1 MFSLCWWLCTVPGDV
16 VLAGAILSGLAVA
29 GFAGAILSGL
39 AVAGFA
45 GVRCAAC
52 APLVV
57 LILLYAGGELANE
70 PQDLA
75 RAVFCLGFLEKIGK
89 NPF

>member
-1 MFSLCWWLCTVPGDV
+1 LCFLCVGGSAPFRAVLSSLVLSVGACCGWFCWCY
-16 VLAGAILSGLAVA
+16 
-29 GFAGAILSGL
+29 LSGL

-75 RAVFCLGFLEKIGK
+75 WAVFCLGFLEKIGK

>member
-1 MFSLCWWLCTVPGDV
+1 MFSLCWWLCAVPGGV
-16 VLAGAILSGLAVA
+16 VL
-29 GFAGAILSGL
+29 AGAILSGL

>member
-1 MFSLCWWLCTVPGDV
+1 MCNKIACVFS
-16 VLAGAILSGLAVA
+16 VLVALHRSGRCCPRWCYLSGLAVA
-29 GFAGAILSGL
+29 GFAC
-39 AVAGFA
+39 
-45 GVRCAAC
+45 VRCAAC

>member
-1 MFSLCWWLCTVPGDV
+1 MCWWLCTVPGGV
-16 VLAGAILSGLAVA
+16 VLAGAICRGLLWLVLLVESLQTNRKTSLGRCCPRWCYLSGLAVA
-29 GFAGAILSGL
+29 GF
-39 AVAGFA
+39 
-45 GVRCAAC
+45 
-52 APLVV
+52 
-57 LILLYAGGELANE
+57 AGGELANE